1 MKIIIIAL
9 LLLVSVTAL
18 GQNNVGIVTTK
29 PADSTIRF
37 PKIQANDSTALFSAR
52 DLQPLL
58 ERLAKMPYESA
69 APLIGYLQQLLALRM
84 KEWEELQ
91 NKPKNK

>member
-1 MKIIIIAL
+1 MKQIFFIL
-9 LLLVSVTAL
+9 LLFVSVTAL
-18 GQNNVGIVTTK
+18 GQNKKNF
-29 PADSTIRF
+29 ADQYKASTG
-37 PKIQANDSTALFSAR
+37 KISIDSVRANDSTALFSAR

-91 NKPKNK
+91 NKPKK

>member
-18 GQNNVGIVTTK
+18 GQSKSTGQIK
-29 PADSTIRF
+29 WDSAAR
-37 PKIQANDSTALFSAR
+37 IQANDSTALFSAR

-91 NKPKNK
+91 NKPKK